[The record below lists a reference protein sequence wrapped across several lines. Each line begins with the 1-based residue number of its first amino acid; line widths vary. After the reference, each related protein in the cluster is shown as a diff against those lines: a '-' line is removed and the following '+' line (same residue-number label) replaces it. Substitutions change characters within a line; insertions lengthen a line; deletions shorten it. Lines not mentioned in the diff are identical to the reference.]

1 MKRLASI
8 LIPAAVIII
17 LLFSS
22 AGRKETMILSQ
33 SSDDGLHSVRIFMT
47 GDPEFPFGSTYC
59 RAVLYTGRSKTDETD
74 IVLLNDGKT
83 ADEQNFR
90 ITWMQGCVMI
100 TASAEEMED
109 AQYILYYQ

>member
-1 MKRLASI
+1 MKRLTAI

-17 LLFSS
+17 LLFTS
-22 AGRKETMILSQ
+22 AYHKETLILKQ

-59 RAVLYTGRSKTDETD
+59 RAVLYTGRSRTDETD

-90 ITWMQGCVMI
+90 ITWLQDCVLI

-109 AQYILYYQ
+109 TQYTLYY